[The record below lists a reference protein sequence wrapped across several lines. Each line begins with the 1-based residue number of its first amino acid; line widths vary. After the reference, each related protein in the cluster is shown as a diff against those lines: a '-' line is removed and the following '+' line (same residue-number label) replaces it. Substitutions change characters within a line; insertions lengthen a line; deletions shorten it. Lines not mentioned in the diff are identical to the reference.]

1 MNQNSLIEIGS
12 RANVILRF
20 KTETTING
28 KTYAASE
35 PFLYLKDVSVV
46 IDYDNVS
53 KVGKSSPKN
62 VIASSEISP
71 VAIQIRGYSFSRK
84 IASLISCFVENEF
97 SYNPTKFF
105 SAIAE
110 EDTIYLTDDVFE
122 GSEFYV
128 YDKDFEKINVVYND
142 ETNSL
147 SGQEIEDGEE
157 YLVSF
162 SSVRIGTKFLFQK
175 PNISYMTIEIQGVG
189 NIDKKTKTV
198 LAYFDKVSLDTVLD
212 LNFLQDGSIG
222 VPLDFIIL
230 NSTNNY
236 IIFED

>member
-35 PFLYLKDVSVV
+35 PFLYLKNVSVA
-46 IDYDNVS
+46 IDYANVS
-53 KVGKSSPKN
+53 KVGTSSPKN
-62 VIASSEISP
+62 VIASSQITPSS
-71 VAIQIRGYSFSRK
+71 IQIRGYSFSRK
-84 IASLISCFVENEF
+84 IASLISCFVEDEV

-105 SAIAE
+105 SA
-110 EDTIYLTDDVFE
+110 
-122 GSEFYV
+122 
-128 YDKDFEKINVVYND
+128 
-142 ETNSL
+142 NSL
-147 SGQEIEDGEE
+147 SGEDIEDGEE

-162 SSVRIGTKFLFQK
+162 SSARIGTKFLFQK

-212 LNFLQDGSIG
+212 LSFLQDGSIG
-222 VPLDFIIL
+222 VPLDFIVL
-230 NSTNNY
+230 DSKNNY